1 MPNKTTDGTPDA
13 GKLACPV
20 RNGGKG
26 GDYFKAL
33 PIIIIG
39 SPALYRADRL
49 TVAGS
54 VGGRSQLRN
63 AD

>member
-33 PIIIIG
+33 PIINKQNASII
-39 SPALYRADRL
+39 PH
-49 TVAGS
+49 
-54 VGGRSQLRN
+54 
-63 AD
+63 